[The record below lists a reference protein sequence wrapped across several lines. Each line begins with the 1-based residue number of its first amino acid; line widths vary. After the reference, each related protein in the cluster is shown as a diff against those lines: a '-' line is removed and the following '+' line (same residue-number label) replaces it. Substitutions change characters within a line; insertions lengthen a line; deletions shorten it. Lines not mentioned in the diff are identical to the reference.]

1 MKVLLSSKKNK
12 KLFQLLKEKQI
23 KDVKEVLVDV
33 TENQTHVHESN
44 MQLEASRPRTV
55 EDGLRELQFKYN
67 DLQAACDSLE
77 MKYDSLRLILTRANN
92 ENKSTTC
99 L

>member
-1 MKVLLSSKKNK
+1 MKVLLSSQNKKK

-55 EDGLRELQFKYN
+55 ADGLRELQFQYN
-67 DLQAACDSLE
+67 D
-77 MKYDSLRLILTRANN
+77 
-92 ENKSTTC
+92 
-99 L
+99 